1 MPVCQYL
8 WRPGAGRGHRVDV
21 RTCAERPSCSCLWL
35 KTKGRS
41 HCTPVAR
48 PQAQTQHGKL
58 IEDLVLPHLTEQ
70 RMQQGLA
77 FMRDVGHDLVL
88 SNTPRFCGWV
98 TDNLLKDERDVLLG
112 AGLKEHD
119 IRKAASGVPCRWF
132 KERVF
137 A

>member
-1 MPVCQYL
+1 
-8 WRPGAGRGHRVDV
+8 
-21 RTCAERPSCSCLWL
+21 
-35 KTKGRS
+35 
-41 HCTPVAR
+41 VAR